1 MKKTKHTYKFNPKTL
16 AYEKVIVDVREKVRK
31 ISFTVLFG
39 IVLGVVL
46 MVIGFNVI
54 DSPKEKALKRE
65 IAQYQRQLK
74 NLNTRVAR
82 ASAVLE
88 DLEDRDDNV
97 YRTIFEAEPKKAIRD
112 TLVNQE
118 VDYSDLQGYSSSKMI
133 ENTTRKVDILT
144 KRLYVES
151 KSMDEVYAMAQK
163 KQERLQSMPA
173 IMPIDKRKCKIV
185 SGFGYRYHP
194 ILHTK
199 RMHTGIDLT
208 ARKGTPIYA
217 TAAGT
222 VEAAGRNISSYS
234 GYGVVCVINHGYGY
248 KTLYGHLYDLKVKPG
263 QKVKRG
269 QQIGTVGST
278 GLSQAPHLHYEVF
291 QNGNRVNPV
300 FYFFN
305 DLTTSEYEEVL
316 EQASE
321 ENQCMS

>member
-1 MKKTKHTYKFNPKTL
+1 M
-16 AYEKVIVDVREKVRK
+16 DVREKVRK

-74 NLNTRVAR
+74 NLDTKVAR

-234 GYGVVCVINHGYGY
+234 GYGVVCVINHSYGY